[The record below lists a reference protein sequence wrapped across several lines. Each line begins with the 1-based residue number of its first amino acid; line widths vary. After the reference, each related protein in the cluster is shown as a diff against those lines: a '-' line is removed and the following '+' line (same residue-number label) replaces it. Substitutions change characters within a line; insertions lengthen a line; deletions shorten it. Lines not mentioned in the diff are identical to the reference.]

1 MDTTLVLNLL
11 PIFLVL
17 FVTLWAIN
25 KLITLELVP
34 VRYPEI
40 DGIRGYLAFFV
51 FLHHSYIWEQY
62 LQTKTWED
70 PKSVLF
76 THFGQTSVVLFFII
90 TAFLF
95 ITKVVES
102 KSDFDWRAYIKARFF
117 RLFPMYFCLVL
128 VIFTMVGYY
137 SNFKQWD
144 SAIGLLKSGLS
155 WLFFTVDGAQDL
167 NGFNSTFL
175 MNSGVSWTLPY
186 EWMFYFLLPIFALLL
201 RKKVPYLTVLIFTLV
216 FLLILW
222 INQASI
228 RHFMPF
234 IGGIV
239 AAVLL
244 QNTNIRATLGRPVYS
259 LIAIVLLVVPIL
271 FFDSGRKPVP
281 LICSSLF
288 FMIIASGNS
297 LFGVLNRSL
306 SRKFGQITYS
316 LYLVHGTLL
325 FVLFY
330 GVLGL
335 ERASQ
340 LSTTEYWGLIA
351 LTVIPLLLVSQLT
364 FKYIELPMMQ
374 FLKNK
379 KS

>member
-1 MDTTLVLNLL
+1 MDTTLLIQLA

-17 FVTLWAIN
+17 FVSLWGIN
-25 KLITLELVP
+25 KAIILDLAP
-34 VRYPEI
+34 VKYPEI
-40 DGIRGYLAFFV
+40 DGLRGYLAFFV

-62 LQTKTWED
+62 LHTKIWED
-70 PKSVLF
+70 PKSALF

-95 ITKVVES
+95 ITKLLES
-102 KSDFDWRAYIKARFF
+102 KSDFDWIAYIKARFF
-117 RLFPMYFCLVL
+117 RLFPMYFCVVL
-128 VIFTMVGYY
+128 VIFAMVGYY

-144 SAIGLLKSGLS
+144 SSTNLLKSGLS
-155 WLFFTVDGAQDL
+155 WLFFTVDGAQDF

-186 EWMFYFLLPIFALLL
+186 EWMFYFLLPVFALLL
-201 RKKVPYLTVLIFTLV
+201 RKKVPFFTTLLFTVV
-216 FLLILW
+216 FLIILW
-222 INQASI
+222 INQASL

-239 AAVLL
+239 AAVFL
-244 QNTNIRATLGRPVYS
+244 QKTTLRPTLARPLYS
-259 LIAIVLLVVPIL
+259 FIAIALLVVSIL

-281 LICSSLF
+281 IICSSLF
-288 FMIIASGNS
+288 FIIIASGNS
-297 LFGVLNRSL
+297 LFGVLTREL

-340 LSTTEYWGLIA
+340 LSTSDYWGLIA
-351 LTVIPLLLVSQLT
+351 LTVLPLLLISQLT
-364 FKYIELPMMQ
+364 FKYIELPVMQ

-379 KS
+379 KR